1 MAERIRVVFMG
12 SPDFAI
18 PSLEALAGLETT
30 NDVSLQMIG
39 VVTQPDRPAGR
50 GHTLLPPAVK
60 SAALRLGLPVLQP
73 EKLRL
78 PEAMNQLRAWAPDLI
93 VVAAFGQILRQEVL
107 DLPRFGCINVHGSIL
122 PRWRGASPIQAAI
135 LAGDRETG
143 ITIMKMDPGIDTGP
157 ILSQRYVPID
167 PQETSGTLFARLAPV
182 GAKLLVETLP
192 KYISGEINPMP
203 QPEEGATYTKMLKK
217 EAGLLDF
224 SQPAAVLERQVR
236 AVDPWPGAF
245 IQYNGNPLRIEKA
258 SVAEATGEPGQFL
271 VFQGK
276 PAIGTT
282 EGVLVLEVV
291 RPAGKKS
298 MPGKAF
304 LAGTR
309 DWSITSKSQ

>member
-1 MAERIRVVFMG
+1 
-12 SPDFAI
+12 
-18 PSLEALAGLETT
+18 
-30 NDVSLQMIG
+30 
-39 VVTQPDRPAGR
+39 
-50 GHTLLPPAVK
+50 
-60 SAALRLGLPVLQP
+60 
-73 EKLRL
+73 
-78 PEAMNQLRAWAPDLI
+78 MNQLRAWAPDLI

-143 ITIMKMDPGIDTGP
+143 ISIMKMDIGIDTGP

-167 PQETSGTLFARLAPV
+167 PQETSGTLFARLAPI
-182 GAKLLVETLP
+182 GAKLLAETLP
-192 KYISGEINPMP
+192 KYLSGEISPMP
-203 QPEEGATYTKMLKK
+203 QPDEGATYTKMLKK

-224 SQPAAVLERQVR
+224 SQPAAALERQVR
-236 AVDPWPGAF
+236 AFDPWPGAF

-258 SVAEATGEPGQFL
+258 SVAEGTSEPGLFL
-271 VFQGK
+271 VHQGK
-276 PAIGTT
+276 PAIGTA

-304 LAGTR
+304 LAGAR
-309 DWSITSKSQ
+309 DWGITNKAE